1 MCFLKPM
8 CRRIKSFLCG
18 RKFIQ
23 KICLKKSIKQEN
35 FGFIMECSPKDEREI
50 SIVDVDYLSMSESSS
65 SSCSL
70 GRIDLS
76 FDNEFDVL

>member
-1 MCFLKPM
+1 
-8 CRRIKSFLCG
+8 
-18 RKFIQ
+18 
-23 KICLKKSIKQEN
+23 
-35 FGFIMECSPKDEREI
+35 MECSPKDEREI